1 MAEVQKVGVAWNR
14 KFKNGKEGI
23 KISIN
28 KEIYIAYPNKQV
40 KKDTDPHY
48 VICKFVDEP
57 VKDVKK

>member
-1 MAEVQKVGVAWNR
+1 MAEVKKVGVAWNR

-28 KEIYIAYPNKQV
+28 KEIYIAYPNKKV

-48 VICKFVDEP
+48 VICQFVDEST
-57 VKDVKK
+57 KDEKK